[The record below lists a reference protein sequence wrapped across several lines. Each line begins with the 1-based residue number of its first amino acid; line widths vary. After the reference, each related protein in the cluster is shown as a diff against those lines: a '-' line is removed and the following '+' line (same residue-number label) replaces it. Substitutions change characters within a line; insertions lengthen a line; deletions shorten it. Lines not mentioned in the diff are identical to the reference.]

1 MTLAGLLLGV
11 VALLLHLALSVA
23 AAPVLG
29 ALVDRV
35 AAMPAN
41 RPRAWPSRARL
52 AAALRRPWRRLA
64 WLMGKEPVLAENASA
79 VGGMAPI
86 LAVAVTLAAAALVPS
101 FLREMPTGGLADLP
115 AILALLGLARLI
127 LLLGSL
133 DIGAAGPGLAAMAA
147 SSAALLA
154 LPGLVLAVAALWLAS
169 GGTGLEV
176 LLAPHD
182 GGGPGHAAARLL
194 ATVALGLAALAAGGD
209 EDGLSRELAGPDLA
223 LFGLQSDL
231 RWLVWIE
238 LVTALAWPGSLATVH
253 SNPLYWLFGLAL
265 WAVRVV
271 AGGVVLGAVRGGL
284 AVPGARRQLARA
296 SAALGVLAPLLLLA
310 GRAAE

>member
-11 VALLLHLALSVA
+11 AALLLHLALSVA

-29 ALVDRV
+29 ALVDWV

-41 RPRAWPSRARL
+41 RPRSRPSRAGL
-52 AAALRRPWRRLA
+52 MTALRRPWRRLA
-64 WLMGKEPVLAENASA
+64 WLMAKEPVLAENASA

-101 FLREMPTGGLADLP
+101 FLRGMPTGGLADLP

-147 SSAALLA
+147 PSAALLA
-154 LPGLVLAVAALWLAS
+154 LPGLVLAVAGLWLAS
-169 GGTGLEV
+169 GGTELEI
-176 LLAPHD
+176 LLAAHD
-182 GGGPGHAAARLL
+182 GGAPGRSAAMLL
-194 ATVALGLAALAAGGD
+194 ATVALGLAALAAGGG

-231 RWLVWIE
+231 RRLAWIE

-253 SNPLYWLFGLAL
+253 PNPLYWPLGLLL
-265 WAVRVV
+265 WAVRVT
-271 AGGVVLGAVRGGL
+271 AGGVMLGAVRGWL

-310 GRAAE
+310 GRATE